1 MKKISTLVLILMM
14 TLTLYNGQAQ
24 TYNITTNTTWN
35 AGNPAPCTSNC
46 TFNISAGIT
55 LTSNK
60 AFTCSTCT
68 FNGGNI
74 SIKQNLTCQPCAF
87 SSDTITLLNAE
98 IKPNSSTTSF
108 TNVVLTASG
117 TADINANTPVNI
129 TSSTFKFYNNTYFKN
144 NGGQLNVSGSK
155 LYFYDNSYFLANAGP
170 VNLMHSSGFIVGD
183 GTASSGAYVEMN
195 GPQLNIYDNSYITM
209 ANKNNYYFN
218 WGSYHYYTST
228 SAVTFTTYTTTNNN
242 LNCGGSG
249 QNSCSAPDAYGSAT
263 VNSSGLSSG
272 TILPVTITEFIAG
285 YSDHLVNISWTTTN
299 AVNFNYF
306 MVERSAEGTDWQ
318 SIATMQANYSAA
330 ENSYSFTDA
339 SPLDNISY
347 YRLQMVDK
355 DGKNYYSQV
364 ISVQTGIAANQIGI
378 FPNPVINRNFN
389 LRTGSS
395 DETAVRVFTMQ
406 GQLLYMVSLKGQTQ
420 YQINLPAYTPTNNYL
435 VVQVIGGGK
444 INSFNILNK

>member
-1 MKKISTLVLILMM
+1 MMLMLV
-14 TLTLYNGQAQ
+14 TYNGKAQ
-24 TYNITTNTTWN
+24 TYNITTNTIWN
-35 AGNPAPCTSNC
+35 AGSPAPCTSNC

-55 LTSNK
+55 LTISK
-60 AFTCSTCT
+60 SFTCATCT
-68 FNGGNI
+68 FSGGNI
-74 SIKQNLTCQPCAF
+74 SITQNLTCQPCAF
-87 SSDTITLLNAE
+87 SGNTITLSSAE
-98 IKPNSSTTSF
+98 IKPNSGTTSF
-108 TNVVLTASG
+108 TNVTLSATG
-117 TADINANTPVNI
+117 TADINANTAVNI
-129 TSSTFKFYNNTYFKN
+129 TNSTFTFHNTSYFKN

-170 VNLMHSSGFIVGD
+170 VNLENSSGFIVGD
-183 GTASSGAYVEMN
+183 GTASSGAYVDMN

-228 SAVTFTTYTTTNNN
+228 SAPTFTTYTTTNNN
-242 LNCGGSG
+242 LNCGGAG

-285 YSDHLVNISWTTTN
+285 YSNHLVNISWTTTN
-299 AVNFNYF
+299 AINFNYF

-318 SIATMQANYSAA
+318 SIATILAKYSAT
-330 ENSYSFTDA
+330 ENSYKFTDA

-347 YRLQMVDK
+347 YRLQMVTK
-355 DGKNYYSQV
+355 DAKTYYSQV
-364 ISVQTGIAANQIGI
+364 ISVQTSVATNQIGI

-395 DETAVRVFTMQ
+395 DETTVRVFTMQ

-420 YQINLPAYTPTNNYL
+420 YQINLPASAPTNNYL